1 MNQPVVFE
9 EFFEMGQ
16 QESASPFLTPQSRRW
31 AGNLGLK
38 AAILAAFLLLF
49 AFIFSYATSSWLLAL
64 SSFLIFGVYFL
75 AGIPSLIEAIQDLS
89 DLEINIDVLMTLAA
103 FSSVLI
109 GSGME
114 GALLL
119 VLFSLSG
126 AMEEAVTDKAKGSIR
141 SLHRLSPTKATVI
154 DPDGILVERAL
165 PDIKV
170 GTTILVK
177 SGQIV
182 PLDGIVIQGSS
193 SVNLVHLTG
202 ESLPVTKT
210 VGNEVAAG
218 ARNLE
223 GALTLQVT
231 HTSSD
236 STLARI
242 IQLVTQAQEARP
254 RLQRWF
260 DTLSRGYA
268 MTIILLSAF
277 FALTL
282 PLMLK
287 IPFLGFEGSVYRAV
301 AFLIAASPCAL
312 IIAIPIAYL
321 SAISSTAR
329 RGILIKGGITL
340 DALASCKAFAFDK
353 TGTLT
358 TGELACL
365 GLEAIDPAS
374 KQEEEYA
381 WTVAYAMEQN
391 AVHPMAKAI
400 LNASLDTSQ
409 PRNKTAPSLT
419 HFKTVPGYG
428 LEALT
433 DTGQAYIGNA
443 DYILPKLSEQQRQ
456 IFLQRM
462 QQIQRAGQLMAA
474 MLLDKKL
481 YLFRFSDTMR
491 PKISETLQALRSQ
504 NLQLYMLTGDHEESA
519 RAVAQ
524 QLGFDHYFAN
534 LKPEDKLHHV
544 TELSRKEGLA
554 MIGDGINDAPALARA
569 TVGICM
575 GKVGSSAA
583 VDASD
588 VILLQ
593 DNIELLGWLMEKAHQ
608 TKRIVA
614 QNLLLATSAIFIA
627 ALPALAGIIPLWLA
641 VVLHEGGTVLVGLNA
656 LRLLRNGP
664 RIAFGEGSL
673 PS

>member
-1 MNQPVVFE
+1 MNQPIVFE
-9 EFFEMGQ
+9 EFFETGQ
-16 QESASPFLTPQSRRW
+16 QESASPFLTPESRRW
-31 AGNLGLK
+31 AGYLPLK
-38 AAILAAFLLLF
+38 AAILAAFLLLIAFLLTF
-49 AFIFSYATSSWLLAL
+49 AASPWLVAL
-64 SSFLIFGVYFL
+64 SSFLIIAVYFL
-75 AGIPSLIEAIQDLS
+75 AGVPSLIEAIQDLS
-89 DLEINIDVLMTLAA
+89 SLEINIDVLMTLAA

-126 AMEEAVTDKAKGSIR
+126 AMEEAVTGRAKSSIR
-141 SLHRLSPTKATVI
+141 SLHRLSPTKATVV
-154 DPDGILVERAL
+154 DPDGTLVERAL

-182 PLDGIVIQGSS
+182 PLDGTVIHGTS

-210 VGNEVAAG
+210 VGNPVEAG

-242 IQLVTQAQEARP
+242 IQLVTEAQEARP

-260 DTLSRGYA
+260 DTLSRSYA
-268 MTIILLSAF
+268 LTIILLSAL
-277 FALTL
+277 FAFTL
-282 PLMLK
+282 PLILK

-329 RGILIKGGITL
+329 RGILLKGGITL

-358 TGELACL
+358 TGELSYL
-365 GLEAIDPAS
+365 GLEALDTAS
-374 KQEEEYA
+374 KEEEEYA
-381 WTVAYAMEQN
+381 WAVAYAMEKN

-400 LNASLDTSQ
+400 LNTSK
-409 PRNKTAPSLT
+409 PKKIPILT
-419 HFKTVPGYG
+419 DFKTVPGYG

-433 DTGQAYIGNA
+433 ETGPAFIGNA
-443 DYILPKLSEQQRQ
+443 DYILPKLTERQRNIFQQH
-456 IFLQRM
+456 M
-462 QQIQRAGQLMAA
+462 QEIQKAGQLIAA
-474 MLLDKKL
+474 MLLNENL
-481 YLFRFSDTMR
+481 YLFRFSDTLR
-491 PKISETLQALRSQ
+491 PKISETIQALRNQ
-504 NLQLYMLTGDHEESA
+504 NLHLYMLTGDHEENA
-519 RAVAQ
+519 RVVAQ

-544 TELSRKEGLA
+544 TELSRKDGLA

-593 DNIELLGWLMEKAHQ
+593 DNIELLSWLMEKAHQ

-614 QNLLLATSAIFIA
+614 QNLFLATSAIFIA
-627 ALPALAGIIPLWLA
+627 ALPALAGIVPLWLA
-641 VVLHEGGTVLVGLNA
+641 VVMHEGGTVLVGLNA
-656 LRLLRNGP
+656 LRLLKK
-664 RIAFGEGSL
+664 
-673 PS
+673 

>member
-1 MNQPVVFE
+1 MNQPIVFE

-31 AGNLGLK
+31 AGYLSLK
-38 AAILAAFLLLF
+38 AAILAAIFLAA
-49 AFIFSYATSSWLLAL
+49 AFILSYSASPWLLAL
-64 SSFLIFGVYFL
+64 SNFLVMGVYFL
-75 AGIPSLIEAIQDLS
+75 AGVPSLIEAIQDLS

-126 AMEEAVTDKAKGSIR
+126 AMEEAVTGKAKGSIR
-141 SLHRLSPTKATVI
+141 SLHRLSPTKATVV
-154 DPDGILVERAL
+154 DPDGTLVERAL

-170 GTTILVK
+170 GAAILVK

-182 PLDGIVIQGSS
+182 PLDGIVTQGAS

-210 VGNEVAAG
+210 VGNTVEAG

-223 GALTLQVT
+223 GVLTLQVT

-260 DTLSRGYA
+260 DTLSRSYA
-268 MTIILLSAF
+268 LTIILLSAF
-277 FALTL
+277 FALTF
-282 PLMLK
+282 PLFLK
-287 IPFLGFEGSVYRAV
+287 IPFLGFEGSLYRAV

-329 RGILIKGGITL
+329 RGILLKGGVTL

-358 TGELACL
+358 TGELSCL
-365 GLEAIDPAS
+365 GLEALIPAS
-374 KQEEEYA
+374 QQDEEYA
-381 WTVAYAMEQN
+381 WAIACSMEKN

-400 LNASLDTSQ
+400 LHHPQSKK
-409 PRNKTAPSLT
+409 KTASTLT
-419 HFKTVPGYG
+419 NFKTVPGYG

-433 DTGQAYIGNA
+433 ETGHAYIGNS
-443 DYILPKLSEQQRQ
+443 DYILPKLNEPMRQQ
-456 IFLQRM
+456 FLQRM
-462 QQIQRAGQLMAA
+462 LEIQRSGQLIAA
-474 MLLDKKL
+474 MLLDDKL
-481 YLFRFSDTMR
+481 YIFRFSDTLR
-491 PKISETLQALRSQ
+491 KNISETIKALRSQ
-504 NLQLYMLTGDHEESA
+504 NLQLYMLTGDHEENA
-519 RAVAQ
+519 RVVAQ

-534 LKPEDKLHHV
+534 LKPEDKLRHV
-544 TELSRKEGLA
+544 TELSRTDGLA

-614 QNLLLATSAIFIA
+614 QNLILATSAIFLA
-627 ALPALAGIIPLWLA
+627 AFPALAGLVPLWLA

-656 LRLLRNGP
+656 LRLLRK
-664 RIAFGEGSL
+664 
-673 PS
+673 